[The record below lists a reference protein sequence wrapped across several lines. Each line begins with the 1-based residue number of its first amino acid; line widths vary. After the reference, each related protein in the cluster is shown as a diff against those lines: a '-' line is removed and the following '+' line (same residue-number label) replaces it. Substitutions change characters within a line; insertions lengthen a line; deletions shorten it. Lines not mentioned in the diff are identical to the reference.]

1 MNIASQKKSFIFIR
15 QEFCENQTFILI
27 YSNNNLLSVFFSGDL
42 GRIWCAESKNQICF
56 AQPSQVFELWP
67 HVISYML
74 FLFICTVLRSGNSS
88 EIQSLKNPM
97 NEVKL
102 EAWKAFVLVVKD
114 FVGNNKARNYAEFV
128 NNMMTAFRN
137 LSCNMSVKMHNL
149 FSHMN

>member
-1 MNIASQKKSFIFIR
+1 
-15 QEFCENQTFILI
+15 
-27 YSNNNLLSVFFSGDL
+27 
-42 GRIWCAESKNQICF
+42 
-56 AQPSQVFELWP
+56 
-67 HVISYML
+67 ML

-88 EIQSLKNPM
+88 EIQSFKNPM

-149 FSHMN
+149 FSHMNWFLENLGSMCDEQGKRFHQNLKEMETRYQGY